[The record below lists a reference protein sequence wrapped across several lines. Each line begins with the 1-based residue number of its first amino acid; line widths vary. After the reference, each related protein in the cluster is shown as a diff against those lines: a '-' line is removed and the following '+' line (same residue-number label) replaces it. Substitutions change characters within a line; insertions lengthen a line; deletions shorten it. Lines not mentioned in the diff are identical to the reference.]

1 MIPVRLKYAV
11 AIVDIGRRI
20 IVWGPTGSG
29 KTTVAAHIAG
39 CLGIYHIELD
49 AIAWLPAWV
58 MKPFD
63 EYRADILEVL
73 NEHNEG
79 WVCDGNYSE
88 VRAITLPQA
97 DTVIWLRLPYRVV
110 FWRVLKRTV
119 IRAWRK
125 EQLWGTNYESWCKVF
140 FSRDSLLLYQVKT
153 WHRHRKRI
161 EKDLREIPHHARIYE
176 LHTALEVES
185 FLSRIF
191 TGHGGI

>member
-1 MIPVRLKYAV
+1 MTPVRLRYAV

-20 IVWGPTGSG
+20 VVWGQTGSG
-29 KTTVAAHIAG
+29 KTTVAARIAA

-49 AIAWLPAWV
+49 AIAWLPHWV
-58 MKPFD
+58 MKPLD

-73 NEHNEG
+73 NEHSKG

-125 EQLWGTNYESWCKVF
+125 EQLWDTNYESWRKAF
-140 FSRDSLLLYQVKT
+140 LSRDSLLLYQVRT
-153 WHRHRKRI
+153 RRRHRERVKN
-161 EKDLREIPHHARIYE
+161 DLRKIPHNARVYE
-176 LHTALEVES
+176 LRSASEVES
-185 FLSRIF
+185 FLHRLD
-191 TGHGGI
+191 TGKDD